1 MPFIAAV
8 FADDIT
14 EWLLPA
20 IGYRLQAR
28 GGGQVHAGALPD
40 GQLMAQ
46 WPQITE

>member
-28 GGGQVHAGALPD
+28 GVAKYMLVHC
-40 GQLMAQ
+40 LMAN
-46 WPQITE
+46 

>member
-20 IGYRLQAR
+20 IGYRLGAVAKYML
-28 GGGQVHAGALPD
+28 VHC
-40 GQLMAQ
+40 LMAN
-46 WPQITE
+46 